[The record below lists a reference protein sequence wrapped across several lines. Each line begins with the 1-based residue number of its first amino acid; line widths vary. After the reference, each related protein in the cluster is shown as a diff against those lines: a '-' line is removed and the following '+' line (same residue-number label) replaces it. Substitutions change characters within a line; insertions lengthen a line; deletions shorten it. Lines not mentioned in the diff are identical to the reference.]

1 MAPELGEAR
10 VGVSNGTD
18 HHAAQ
23 VPHVRLVQQAEG
35 PACVLAMGT
44 ANPPDIIEQS
54 TYHERLFA
62 MCGISD
68 NETLKAKFKRMGE
81 YLGPHLLVL
90 FHQNDFVGLRVLFPH
105 CIRNQCEDESR
116 QCGILL
122 AAMKRTVV
130 THRHI
135 PLQLLY

>member
-1 MAPELGEAR
+1 LLHLEWGFWFKWFFSERKKMAPELGEAR

-54 TYHERLFA
+54 TYHDRLFA

-81 YLGPHLLVL
+81 
-90 FHQNDFVGLRVLFPH
+90 
-105 CIRNQCEDESR
+105 
-116 QCGILL
+116 
-122 AAMKRTVV
+122 
-130 THRHI
+130 
-135 PLQLLY
+135 

>member
-10 VGVSNGTD
+10 VGVSTNGAD
-18 HHAAQ
+18 HHTVQ

-81 YLGPHLLVL
+81 YPKP
-90 FHQNDFVGLRVLFPH
+90 R
-105 CIRNQCEDESR
+105 
-116 QCGILL
+116 LL
-122 AAMKRTVV
+122 A
-130 THRHI
+130 HFQQI
-135 PLQLLY
+135 GFNI

>member
-10 VGVSNGTD
+10 VGFSNGTD
-18 HHAAQ
+18 HHHASAQ

-81 YLGPHLLVL
+81 YLLGPHLLVFF
-90 FHQNDFVGLRVLFPH
+90 FHQNGFIG
-105 CIRNQCEDESR
+105 
-116 QCGILL
+116 
-122 AAMKRTVV
+122 
-130 THRHI
+130 
-135 PLQLLY
+135 